1 MRLSTLVVTLPLLA
15 AVACADTSSSDS
27 TAPAAPEEAVAT
39 PTPRMQPGGGI
50 TMYAP
55 EQHELYDG
63 RFVISGGAVHMVG
76 ALDDPEGWDHM
87 DNEAATVHAVEG
99 TIEIDVNEIDDTG
112 TVEARLRIPEGDFV
126 LTFDRFH
133 EFSPCQDGGIAAYLY
148 EHGADSGCGDMNWPK
163 TFGYL
168 AGWGYGRATLNGR
181 PLYQDYEVHFM
192 VTQGVRDR
200 ETLRASYPP
209 PREGAGAV
217 NPATQQI
224 DFYIRSPEANPR
236 NTPGRQAFAHFFAME
251 TTWR

>member
-1 MRLSTLVVTLPLLA
+1 MRRRFIPVFLLLA
-15 AVACADTSSSDS
+15 LTAGCATPSDEA
-27 TAPAAPEEAVAT
+27 TPAATADSAAT
-39 PTPRMQPGGGI
+39 APTPRHQPGGSI

-63 RFVISGGAVHMVG
+63 HFVISGGRVQMVG
-76 ALDDPEGWDHM
+76 ALDDREGWDHM
-87 DNEAATVHAVEG
+87 DNEAATVHAVGG
-99 TIEIDVNEIDDTG
+99 TIEIDVNEIANTG

-126 LTFDRFH
+126 LTFDRFN
-133 EFSPCQDGGIAAYLY
+133 EFSACQDGGIAAYLY

-168 AGWGYGRATLNGR
+168 AGWGYGHATLNGE
-181 PLYQDYEVHFM
+181 PLYEDYEVHFM

-224 DFYIRSPEANPR
+224 DFYIRSPDANPA
-236 NTPGRQAFAHFFAME
+236 NTPGREVFAHFFAME

>member
-1 MRLSTLVVTLPLLA
+1 MRTVLTLVATLLTAGACSAPTPEVIQA
-15 AVACADTSSSDS
+15 PPADVA
-27 TAPAAPEEAVAT
+27 EA

-63 RFVISGGAVHMVG
+63 HFVISGGRIQMVG
-76 ALDDPEGWDHM
+76 SLDDAEGWDHM
-87 DNEAATVHAVEG
+87 DNSATTVHAVDG
-99 TIEIDVNEIDDTG
+99 TIEIDVDEIANTG
-112 TVEARLRIPEGDFV
+112 TVEARLRLPEGDFV

-133 EFSPCQDGGIAAYLY
+133 EFSACQNGGVAAYLY

-168 AGWGYGRATLNGR
+168 AGWGYGHATLNGK

-224 DFYIRSPEANPR
+224 DFYIRSPEMNAN
-236 NTPGRQAFAHFFAME
+236 NTPGRQVFAHFFAME